1 MDKELLAR
9 NLYVERVSALMGDQP
24 INQALLDTLWEN
36 KASPA
41 EAARVMCEIGTGYDA
56 PPWMARYL
64 NRR

>member
-9 NLYVERVSALMGDQP
+9 KLYVERVSALMGDQP

-56 PPWMARYL
+56 PP
-64 NRR
+64 

>member
-9 NLYVERVSALMGDQP
+9 KLYVERVSELMGDQP
-24 INQALLDTLWEN
+24 INQALLDTLWDN

-41 EAARVMCEIGTGYDA
+41 EAARVMSEMGTGYDA
-56 PPWMARYL
+56 PSWMARYL